1 MCGAAVHGLIQ
12 TIPSAAH
19 GELQQH
25 RVRLQD
31 RPAVHEKL
39 DTLTPAH
46 KSRRRHL
53 HEIILY
59 AIILKLTGLNLA
71 QMAGL
76 F

>member
-1 MCGAAVHGLIQ
+1 M
-12 TIPSAAH
+12 
-19 GELQQH
+19 ELQSTDLF
-25 RVRLQD
+25 RPSLVRHTENFSSIGFGFKIG
-31 RPAVHEKL
+31 RPVHEKL